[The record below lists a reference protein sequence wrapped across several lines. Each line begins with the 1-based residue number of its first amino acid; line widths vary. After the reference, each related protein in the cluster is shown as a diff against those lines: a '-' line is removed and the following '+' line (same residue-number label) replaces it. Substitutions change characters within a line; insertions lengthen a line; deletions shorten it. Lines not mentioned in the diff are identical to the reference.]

1 LDSLHLLFFNPS
13 HSQQRALLLQQLEQ
27 QSQQAQ
33 SYCDMLKNAC
43 MNNSQTA
50 LVNNTSIVS
59 SFVVEQNEPFVGVG
73 VVAKK
78 LIVVD
83 KLTLASKAK
92 LVYVAK
98 DAAVTKGTGTDTT
111 DISATFDVAYDAEA
125 GAFAVPAGALVGNTG
140 WKVNKPTVA
149 KFVNKDAPAGG
160 TEVKVAVIKPSK
172 LLKLVA
178 KGLGDGDALDIVTAG
193 APTGSVFTSYCVTN
207 GTETTCHCTEF
218 PSCSY
223 KLIAGDTGAKLV
235 CKTPNAGNPACTAL
249 P

>member
-1 LDSLHLLFFNPS
+1 
-13 HSQQRALLLQQLEQ
+13 
-27 QSQQAQ
+27 
-33 SYCDMLKNAC
+33 
-43 MNNSQTA
+43 
-50 LVNNTSIVS
+50 
-59 SFVVEQNEPFVGVG
+59 

-98 DAAVTKGTGTDTT
+98 DAAVTKGTGTDTA

-125 GAFAVPAGALVGNTG
+125 GAFAVPAGALVGKTG
-140 WKVNKPTVA
+140 WKVNRPTVA
-149 KFVNKDAPAGG
+149 KFVNKDAPSGGG

-178 KGLGDGDALDIVTAG
+178 QGLGDGDELDIITAG
-193 APTGSVFTSYCVTN
+193 APTGSVFTAYCVTN
-207 GTETTCHCTEF
+207 GGETTCHCTEF
-218 PSCSY
+218 SACSY
-223 KLIAGDTGAKLV
+223 KSIAGDTGAKLV
-235 CKTPNAGNPACTAL
+235 CKTPNAGEPACTAL